1 MEQRKIMFV
10 TENDLNTMYFAILFL
25 IDSQLQYTM
34 IVKSIIL
41 VLLSEAS
48 PIVNFNST
56 GASIKRC
63 L

>member
-56 GASIKRC
+56 GACIKRC